1 MAEATFS
8 SAQVY
13 DGFLRINSCGKRD
26 LQGSDYDTCRPDGRV
41 DYSIQYIR
49 KGRGYAETDGGWE
62 PVEEGSL
69 ILYFPGTR
77 QHYLFREQ
85 EPAQLLWAHFSG
97 TVCQILEPFRQNRA
111 VLVKVRDR
119 KEFERN
125 FDKLITARYRRD
137 PGSEELG
144 QAYLYVMLGLLRSS
158 GTGVGELGKHSVHE
172 GLDKVLSHMQL
183 HYNEPI
189 DLDFYAGMCF
199 VSKNR
204 FIHLFRDYTGLP
216 PYRYQLKMRMDW
228 ARETLENT
236 AISVK
241 ECARMV
247 GFSDVSYFCRLF
259 KKFNG
264 HSPSYFK
271 TG

>member
-1 MAEATFS
+1 MPDAMFS

-26 LQGSDYDTCRPDGRV
+26 LQGRDYDTCRPDGRV

-49 KGRGYAETDGGWE
+49 EGKGYAETDGILE
-62 PVEEGSL
+62 SVEAGSL
-69 ILYFPGTR
+69 ILYFPEVR

-85 EPAQLLWAHFSG
+85 EPAQLLWSHFSG
-97 TVCQILEPFRQNRA
+97 TACQILEPLRQNRA
-111 VLVKVRDR
+111 VIIKVRDR

-125 FDKLITARYRRD
+125 FDRLIAARYQRD
-137 PGSEELG
+137 PGAEELG
-144 QAYLYVMLGLLRSS
+144 QAYMHVLLGLLRSS
-158 GTGVGELGKHSVHE
+158 DTGTGDFQKDSIHE
-172 GLDKVLSHMQL
+172 GLDKVLSHMLL

-204 FIHLFRDYTGLP
+204 FIHLFKNYTGLP
-216 PYRYQLKMRMDW
+216 PYRYQLKLRLDW
-228 ARETLENT
+228 AREALENT
-236 AISVK
+236 SISVK

-247 GFSDVSYFCRLF
+247 GFSDVSYFCRVF

-264 HSPSYFK
+264 HPPAYFK
-271 TG
+271 S